1 MSDSFLPAVTAGDG
15 IAVERTVYGYRVHL
29 DQESIPA
36 AAASEPYTGYF
47 KVIAAEEGGSVR
59 IVDGSVGNTGA
70 PAGYVY
76 IDRFYLQEEVVES
89 GAPAIGL
96 RRFRVPVPAGT
107 LAVDGSGIATLALTL
122 VADGGP
128 YDDPCWGKVS
138 ISTAYRFTTEV
149 PKPET
154 GEFIVVLAKV
164 RREPDGT
171 LAVFQQQHGVPEGAI
186 QLKGIELESD
196 SGSGSGSE
204 SSGSSESGGESE
216 SGGNSESGGG
226 EGPGGGSESEG
237 GDFSESGSDG
247 DGSGA
252 ESESSGEGGGESSG
266 EGGEESS
273 GGGSESGGEGSG
285 GEPPDPPDPPGPPDE
300 SSSGGEGSGGDGSGG
315 GGSSSDEVIPGQ
327 YYLVC
332 HRRFVATWGCLADG
346 AGLYPEILTLQA
358 PFSFTLGC
366 TDVPHFNPDTGEPN
380 MPTANL
386 YSLIAGPFEE
396 KLGADNYLYANLE
409 SINRSCLGE

>member
-15 IAVERTVYGYRVHL
+15 IAVERTVYGYRIHL
-29 DQESIPA
+29 DQENLPTA
-36 AAASEPYTGYF
+36 ADSESYAGYF

-59 IVDGSVGNTGA
+59 IIDGAAGNTGA

-76 IDRFYLQEEVVES
+76 IDRFYVQEEVVES

-96 RRFRVPVPAGT
+96 RRFRVQVPAGT
-107 LAVDGSGIATLALTL
+107 LAVNGSGIATLALTL
-122 VADGGP
+122 VTDGGP

-138 ISTAYRFTTEV
+138 ISTAYRFSTEV
-149 PKPET
+149 PKPEN

-164 RREPDGT
+164 RCEPDGT

-186 QLKGIELESD
+186 QLRGIELESE
-196 SGSGSGSE
+196 SGSE
-204 SSGSSESGGESE
+204 SSGSSESGEDSE

-226 EGPGGGSESEG
+226 EEPGGDSESEG
-237 GDFSESGSDG
+237 GEPSESGSGG
-247 DGSGA
+247 DDSGA
-252 ESESSGEGGGESSG
+252 GSESSGEGGAESSG
-266 EGGEESS
+266 GGGEESS
-273 GGGSESGGEGSG
+273 GGGSESGGESSG
-285 GEPPDPPDPPGPPDE
+285 GEPPDPPDPPGPPGE
-300 SSSGGEGSGGDGSGG
+300 SSSGDDGSDGDDSG

-346 AGLYPEILTLQA
+346 AGIYPEILTLQA
-358 PFSFTLGC
+358 PFTFTLGC

-396 KLGADNYLYANLE
+396 KQDADNYLYANLE

>member
-285 GEPPDPPDPPGPPDE
+285 GEPPDPPIRRARPMNLPPAARVPVETAPAAA
-300 SSSGGEGSGGDGSGG
+300 
-315 GGSSSDEVIPGQ
+315 VRP
-327 YYLVC
+327 
-332 HRRFVATWGCLADG
+332 AT
-346 AGLYPEILTLQA
+346 
-358 PFSFTLGC
+358 
-366 TDVPHFNPDTGEPN
+366 
-380 MPTANL
+380 
-386 YSLIAGPFEE
+386 
-396 KLGADNYLYANLE
+396 K
-409 SINRSCLGE
+409 